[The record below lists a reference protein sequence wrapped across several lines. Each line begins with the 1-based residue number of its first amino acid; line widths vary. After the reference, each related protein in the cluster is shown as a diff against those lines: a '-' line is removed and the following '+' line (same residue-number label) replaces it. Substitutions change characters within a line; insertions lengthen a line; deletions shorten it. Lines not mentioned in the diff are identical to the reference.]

1 MDNSIKNKNEVPNC
15 EEHSKSNDI
24 PDTQFIVE
32 EDPVIKSSNC
42 AQCLIQ

>member
-1 MDNSIKNKNEVPNC
+1 MDSSIKNKNEVST
-15 EEHSKSNDI
+15 EEHNTKSNI

-42 AQCLIQ
+42 AKCLIQ